1 MLFRSQT
8 QNTYLR
14 NIDCGEDE
22 NMASLIN
29 EENININAVR
39 EALQGVIIHDE
50 LQEKLLEENIK
61 QIDNKLSKLSK
72 NLVLGMETNSRFKEA
87 EEAKEHKLSLEG
99 KAETY
104 LEKEIKLRKGRKALN
119 IKVIEDNCIERWRY
133 MKLKEKEAQE
143 AQKTLDTLKTN
154 FEKAQEIIS
163 AEEAKEGVRKRLS
176 ESLAILRKDRDKVH
190 EYDKKKSDIEDSEKA
205 LEHKED
211 RKKQCVATI
220 EELKKNIEKWLINM
234 EKAQKAALEHANKI
248 AQLDRKQDLFNK
260 IDELCKEYQTLK
272 SITKQHEIEK
282 KNFNLL
288 ETQYKEAKIVYE
300 NMEEMFLKGQAG
312 LLAQG
317 LEEGVPCP
325 VCGAFEH
332 PKPAHMIEGMPE
344 EEQLKQSKAIFN
356 LRDKAYRQSL
366 NMLTELSTKEEA
378 QKVSL
383 EKIRG
388 ELLHSFGDMPRIEE
402 KPIEDYLRQ
411 IIKSEGQ
418 EIALLKNKIKEQES
432 IKGLEA
438 ELKKAINKA
447 KEQLS
452 QEENTF
458 EKIKKEHIELHA
470 HINASKELIKKMIEE
485 LPEGIETASALEDM
499 ILNKENKYNAM
510 EKSLKDAREA
520 FRNAELYYA
529 RSVTTLSE
537 KEKVSILS
545 KKEYAEAL
553 EKLDEAII
561 KADFK
566 DREDYKMY
574 RMEEA
579 AIEALE
585 RDIKKFYEEL
595 KSSQDRYEKAAKRIK
610 GLKIVD
616 IVDLENKINDVKG
629 KREEQDKLNKK
640 LFARLEK
647 NKDTREKFDK
657 IRIKIKKQEEA
668 YKKIS
673 HLADMAK
680 GSNSEKLSFERYV
693 LAAYFD
699 DIIQAANMRLKPMTD
714 GRFELCRIGEKQKGG
729 AQQGLDLEVYD
740 YYTGQPRHVKV
751 ISGGES
757 FKASLALALGL
768 SDVVQ
773 SSAGGI
779 SIDTMFIDE
788 GFGALDSE
796 SLEKSIQC
804 LLELQQS
811 GKLVGVISHVQE
823 LKERIRARIEN

>member
-1 MLFRSQT
+1 MMTSMKPIKLTMSAFGPYGGIEIIDFTLFKDNNIFVITGKTGSGKTTIFDGICYALYGKASGSGRDGESLRSHFNKGDRLTYVELEFELRGQKYFIRRVPKQLRPKERGEGFTEQKSEAEFKGPNDKVVTGIEQVNSTITSLLSMNYNQFCQIVMIPQGEFRELLLADSKDREAIFRKIFGTYQFQAIQDSLDKSAKELKSILEKLEQT

-211 RKKQCVATI
+211 RKKQCAATI

-260 IDELCKEYQTLK
+260 IDELCKEYQNLK

-388 ELLHSFGDMPRIEE
+388 ELLHSFGDMPKIEE

-610 GLKIVD
+610 
-616 IVDLENKINDVKG
+616 
-629 KREEQDKLNKK
+629 
-640 LFARLEK
+640 
-647 NKDTREKFDK
+647 
-657 IRIKIKKQEEA
+657 
-668 YKKIS
+668 
-673 HLADMAK
+673 
-680 GSNSEKLSFERYV
+680 
-693 LAAYFD
+693 
-699 DIIQAANMRLKPMTD
+699 
-714 GRFELCRIGEKQKGG
+714 
-729 AQQGLDLEVYD
+729 
-740 YYTGQPRHVKV
+740 
-751 ISGGES
+751 
-757 FKASLALALGL
+757 
-768 SDVVQ
+768 
-773 SSAGGI
+773 
-779 SIDTMFIDE
+779 
-788 GFGALDSE
+788 
-796 SLEKSIQC
+796 
-804 LLELQQS
+804 
-811 GKLVGVISHVQE
+811 
-823 LKERIRARIEN
+823 